1 MLGEILG
8 FLFFIGVTV
17 GGSGLL
23 YLFAK
28 DDKKGGNK

>member
-8 FLFFIGVTV
+8 FLFFVGVTV

-23 YLFAK
+23 YLLVR
-28 DDKKGGNK
+28 DNNKGGKK

>member
-8 FLFFIGVTV
+8 FLFFVGVTV

-23 YLFAK
+23 YWFAK
-28 DDKKGGNK
+28 DDNKGGDR